1 MVQMKDRLEEFEK
14 GITPTT
20 FDNSSHSMENG
31 KLRQAL
37 VRLKEASDRDFKQ
50 FKLKISE
57 LEMENSNLAGY
68 PDQLKEAEE
77 NIELLMEQLEVTEQS
92 TDMIEELTNKNLQ
105 LGETISELDE
115 QIKGL
120 EEFRDYAEQ
129 LEAFNAEEISILKDD
144 IGTYDIPYY

>member
-20 FDNSSHSMENG
+20 FDNGSHSMENG

-77 NIELLMEQLEVTEQS
+77 NIELLMEQLEVAEQS

-144 IGTYDIPYY
+144 IGIYDIPYD